1 MAIYINVGQ
10 VPSDGGKPW
19 KHMNGRCA
27 FLQELAEAGF
37 PIKRVPNTDGA
48 KPWQTMLAAAVTA
61 SSSNWRCRNCERRD
75 GCKPRRLPKRA
86 RGAHPSGRTTFT
98 TQRSATLRSEWRATS
113 QPALLSRWRATCKP
127 GFPPD
132 GIPWLNA
139 RLAEDKAFQPTLEV
153 RRYASRD
160 AALAAERK
168 LRRRLR
174 VEGWHVSSDVNYASG
189 GSGVAAR

>member
-1 MAIYINVGQ
+1 MAIYINVGH

-48 KPWQTMLAAAVTA
+48 KPLANHARR
-61 SSSNWRCRNCERRD
+61 RCDCFIEQLA
-75 GCKPRRLPKRA
+75 LPKLRTPRWLQAAQATEARA
-86 RGAHPSGRTTFT
+86 RRPSFWTYNIYDPEKRDSQVGMASDL
-98 TQRSATLRSEWRATS
+98 SAR
-113 QPALLSRWRATCKP
+113 LLSRWRATCKP

-174 VEGWHVSSDVNYASG
+174 VEGWHVSSDI
-189 GSGVAAR
+189 